1 MNTFIVYQNL
11 SMKFST
17 KIILKKKKKKKNKT
31 TKTKF
36 KLNTLREKIPLIHAT

>member
-17 KIILKKKKKKKNKT
+17 KIILKKKKKKNKT

>member
-17 KIILKKKKKKKNKT
+17 KIILKKKKKKS

>member
-17 KIILKKKKKKKNKT
+17 KIILKKKKKN

>member
-17 KIILKKKKKKKNKT
+17 KIILKKKKKKKKT